1 MSGIGNSIG
10 QMSQRLEQLELFEP
24 PTIDIP
30 APVVSI
36 PEVNVLPP
44 PVNINQDVAPEA
56 SEDLGLQAALQDSTA
71 MIMS

>member
-1 MSGIGNSIG
+1 MSGIGDSIG

-30 APVVSI
+30 APIVSI
-36 PEVNVLPP
+36 PEVASPK
-44 PVNINQDVAPEA
+44 A
-56 SEDLGLQAALQDSTA
+56 SEDLGLQDALQDTTA